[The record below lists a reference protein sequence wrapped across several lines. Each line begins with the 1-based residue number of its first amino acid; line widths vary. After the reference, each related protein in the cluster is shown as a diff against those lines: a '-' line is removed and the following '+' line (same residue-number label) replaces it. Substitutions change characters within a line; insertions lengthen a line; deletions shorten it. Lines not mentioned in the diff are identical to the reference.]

1 MRARRPRRDGTSP
14 SHTVR
19 TNARHSL
26 EPVKRVILISFDID
40 GTLEEGD
47 PPGILTIE
55 FVREAKRDG
64 FVVGSCSD
72 RPISAQRA
80 MWKRH
85 GIDVDFA
92 VSKHMLADLKSQFP
106 ADVYYHIGDRED
118 SDKRPAEQAGFE
130 FLWPDEALEK
140 PWFRR

>member
-1 MRARRPRRDGTSP
+1 M
-14 SHTVR
+14 
-19 TNARHSL
+19 
-26 EPVKRVILISFDID
+26 ILISFDID

-47 PPGILTIE
+47 PPGVLTIE

-64 FVVGSCSD
+64 FIVGSCSD

-80 MWKRH
+80 MWERH

-92 VSKHMLADLKSQFP
+92 VSKQMLVDLKAQFP

-118 SDKRPAEQAGFE
+118 LDKRPAEQAGFK
-130 FLWPDEALEK
+130 FLWPDEALTK
-140 PWFRR
+140 PWG